1 MKDTAKKVCKIL
13 QDNGFQAVF
22 AGGCVRDLLLDQPF
36 HDIDIATSA
45 TPAQVMQVFQNTV
58 PIGEAFG
65 VVQVHM
71 DGFQFEVATFRTDS
85 TGSDGRRPDSV
96 EFSSMKEDALRR
108 DFTINAMFLD
118 PITEELFDFVGG
130 KHDLEHKMLKFV
142 GVPEDRLKEDELRA
156 LRAIRFSAKYMFYM
170 DSPSFCALTDVDLSR
185 ISAERIKDE
194 LDKMLL
200 IQKPSLAFKVMK
212 YTHMLE
218 KVLPEVHALIDSN
231 HSSKWHPE
239 GGPFT
244 HTMIVL
250 DTVREQTGD
259 LNTLWGTLLHDIG
272 KPSTQML
279 DDGDWTSHN
288 HENVGADM
296 VVPLLKRF
304 KASNEQIAEVEFL
317 VRNHMRIKKARVMRK
332 AKLARLKA
340 NRYFDHLL
348 LLSIADSAS
357 SGLGD
362 KLDWVDA
369 LGRVEAYKQLPTP
382 YVTGMDLISLGMKPS
397 KEMGTLLKET
407 MDKQLD
413 GDFRSRE
420 DALRYAS
427 SVLKKSNV
435 DIS

>member
-1 MKDTAKKVCKIL
+1 MKDTAKTVCKIL

-71 DGFQFEVATFRTDS
+71 DGFQFEVATFRADS

-96 EFSSMKEDALRR
+96 EFSSMEEDALRR

-130 KHDLEHKMLKFV
+130 KHDLEHNMLKFV

-156 LRAIRFSAKYMFYM
+156 LRAVRFSSKYQLNM
-170 DSPSFCALTDVDLSR
+170 DNSSFLALVGANLSR
-185 ISAERIKDE
+185 VSTERIKDE
-194 LDKMLL
+194 LDKILL
-200 IQKPSLAFKVMK
+200 IQKPSLAFQLMK
-212 YTHMLE
+212 LTHMLE

-231 HSSKWHPE
+231 HSSQWHPE
-239 GGPFT
+239 GGPYR

-250 DTVREQTGD
+250 DIVRKQTDD

-272 KPSTQML
+272 KPSTQVL

-317 VRNHMRIKKARVMRK
+317 VRNHMRIKKAREMRK

-340 NRYFDHLL
+340 NKYFDHLL
-348 LLSIADSAS
+348 LLSVADSMS
-357 SGLGD
+357 SGRES

-369 LGRVEAYKQLPTP
+369 LDRVETYKRLPTP
-382 YVTGMDLISLGMKPS
+382 YVTGMDLISFGMKPS
-397 KEMGTLLKET
+397 KEMGVLLKET

-413 GDFRSRE
+413 GDFGSKE
-420 DALRYAS
+420 DALRYVS
-427 SVLKKSNV
+427 SVLNKSATG
-435 DIS
+435 IS